1 MIEKSN
7 NRSFNKRNDTN
18 VKPDK
23 HNINANIKAKELRL
37 IGDNIENAGEIISTD
52 KAYVL
57 ARKMGLDLVEISPN
71 ANPPVAKIIDYKKY
85 LYNEDKRL
93 KELEK
98 KQKEN
103 NKPLKEVQFSPNIG
117 VADIAT
123 KSKHIREF
131 ISENHKVKIV
141 MTFKG
146 REIATSVP
154 RGEKIINDIIQSM
167 SDISK
172 VDAFPKL
179 NGKNMITVLSPK
191 K

>member
-93 KELEK
+93 KELKLDSKNLLEYYITK
-98 KQKEN
+98 YY
-103 NKPLKEVQFSPNIG
+103 NKYKIWKS
-117 VADIAT
+117 T
-123 KSKHIREF
+123 KR
-131 ISENHKVKIV
+131 
-141 MTFKG
+141 
-146 REIATSVP
+146 
-154 RGEKIINDIIQSM
+154 
-167 SDISK
+167 
-172 VDAFPKL
+172 
-179 NGKNMITVLSPK
+179 
-191 K
+191 